1 LPEFDAILVP
11 GGGLLD
17 DGSLPPWV
25 INRFERAIARAE
37 DAPIIALSAGTT
49 HKRRAFFEATAGAQW
64 LLTQGYPANRILT
77 ETSSRDTIGNAYFA
91 RTIHTDPARFRKLLI
106 ITSAFHMPR
115 TEAIFR
121 WVFGL
126 AHAEYELDFE
136 AVPDTGLSHEA
147 LVARGAREHAS
158 LDAFRKTE
166 AKLRTLSAVHNWLF
180 TAHEAYATGL
190 TPRKSRDPAVL
201 ASY

>member
-25 INRFERAIARAE
+25 INRFERAISRAE

-49 HKRRAFFEATAGAQW
+49 HKRRAVFEATAGAQW
-64 LLTQGYPANRILT
+64 LLA
-77 ETSSRDTIGNAYFA
+77 
-91 RTIHTDPARFRKLLI
+91 HTDPARFRKLLI

-121 WVFGL
+121 WIFGL
-126 AHAEYELDFE
+126 AQAEYKLD
-136 AVPDTGLSHEA
+136 EA
-147 LVARGAREHAS
+147 LAAREAREQAS
-158 LDAFRKTE
+158 LAAFRKTE

-180 TAHEAYATGL
+180 TAHEGYAAGL
-190 TPRKSRDPAVL
+190 TPRKSFDPAVL